1 MHAADF
7 QRTLRE
13 LRSQYVQQME
23 SRLRVGVGENDEAN
37 REAPGSDH
45 MHVYVRKRPLLSHEL
60 RKHEFDVITAVGQRE
75 IVIHECKMYPGTR
88 SGGRGV

>member
-13 LRSQYVQQME
+13 LRSQYLQQME
-23 SRLRVGVGENDEAN
+23 TRLRAGGENDEAN

-45 MHVYVRKRPLLSHEL
+45 MHVYVRKRPLLPHEL

-75 IVIHECKMYPGTR
+75 IVIHECKMYPGT
-88 SGGRGV
+88 GGRG